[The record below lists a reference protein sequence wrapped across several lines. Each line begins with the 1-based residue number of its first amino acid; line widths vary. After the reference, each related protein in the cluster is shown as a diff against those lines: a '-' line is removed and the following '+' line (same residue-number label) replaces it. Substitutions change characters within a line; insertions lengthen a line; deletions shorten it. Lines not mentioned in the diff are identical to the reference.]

1 MDCRSFVFTALASTA
16 LVLGGG
22 GSGMS
27 CGVAPEVAAAYGLS
41 AGGGKG
47 GCGGVATPGG
57 AKGGC
62 GGVATPGGGKGGC
75 AGLATP
81 AGARGNSGS

>member
-1 MDCRSFVFTALASTA
+1 MDCRSFVISALASTA

-27 CGVAPEVAAAYGLS
+27 CGVASEVAATYGYA

-47 GCGGVATPGG
+47 GCGGA
-57 AKGGC
+57 AN
-62 GGVATPGGGKGGC
+62 PGGGKGGC

-81 AGARGNSGS
+81 GGAKGGCGG